1 MRSPRR
7 ASAAQQQDGGLS
19 ALLRLQSRLESK
31 GYRVTL
37 HLLAPGTAFSLHCAC
52 ESRIDAVF
60 AGQLRVVV
68 EGQERI
74 LGPGDWHLVPAGAR
88 MSAEVVGD
96 EPVLGLDAT
105 RD

>member
-1 MRSPRR
+1 MHMAETMRGKLPER
-7 ASAAQQQDGGLS
+7 GGIT
-19 ALLRLQSRLESK
+19 ALMKLRVRLEAE

-37 HLLAPGTAFSLHCAC
+37 QLLAPGTSFAAHCPC

-60 AGQLRVVV
+60 CGQLRVVSA
-68 EGQERI
+68 GRERM
-74 LGPGDWHLVPAGAR
+74 LGPGDWMEVPAGVM

-96 EPVLGLDAT
+96 SPVLGLDAT